1 MLSVATALGTRAVPV
16 IINPSAGWLRGAS
29 LRSRSAQ
36 LVRAFQQSGLDA
48 QLRVVGPDT
57 LARAVYEARVRGNL
71 AVFVGGGDGTIS
83 TAASVLAGTPTA
95 LGVLPMGTRN
105 HFAADLGLPR
115 DVAGTVRALCAGQV
129 TQVDVAEVNGR
140 VFVNNLS
147 LGLYPSAVVDVTRHH
162 QHLGVPKGVA
172 FGFAMLGAL
181 WRLPRVRVHI
191 RAPGTLDDHSG
202 CDAPF
207 VIIGNNEYAFEG
219 GRFGRRGAL
228 DRGELSVYWAPN
240 AGRMGAAIAGVR
252 AVLRRFDPVSRLLV
266 PFVELSTPRRTLDV
280 ALDGELHRMRS
291 PLRVRCRPGAL
302 RVVLP
307 APTPAEDDPGE

>member
-1 MLSVATALGTRAVPV
+1 MLSVVANELGTKTVPV

-36 LVRAFQQSGLDA
+36 LVREFSRGGLDA
-48 QLRVVGPDT
+48 QLRIVGPDT
-57 LARAVYEARVRGNL
+57 LSKAVYEARVRGAL

-83 TAASVLAGTPTA
+83 TAASVLAGTPVA

-105 HFAADLGLPR
+105 HFAADLGFPR
-115 DVAGTVRALCAGQV
+115 DVSGTVRALCAGHV
-129 TQVDVAEVNGR
+129 ARVDVAEVNGR

-162 QHLGVPKGVA
+162 RHLGVPKGVA

-181 WRLPRVRVHI
+181 WRLPRVRVRIH
-191 RAPGTLDDHSG
+191 APGTLDDHAG

-207 VIIGNNEYAFEG
+207 VIIGNNEYAFER

-228 DRGELSVYWAPN
+228 DQGELSVYWAPN
-240 AGRMGAAIAGVR
+240 AGRMGAAIAGMR
-252 AVLRRFDPVSRLLV
+252 AVLRRFDPLSRLLV
-266 PFVELSTPRRTLDV
+266 PFVELTSPRTMLDV
-280 ALDGELHRMRS
+280 ALDGEVHRLRP

-302 RVVLP
+302 RVVVPALP
-307 APTPAEDDPGE
+307 DFGTE

>member
-1 MLSVATALGTRAVPV
+1 MLSVASALGTRVVPV

-29 LRSRSAQ
+29 LRARSAQ
-36 LVRAFQQSGLDA
+36 VVRAFREGGLDA
-48 QLRVVGPDT
+48 QVRVVGPDT
-57 LARAVYEARVRGNL
+57 LARAVYEARARGAM

-83 TAASVLAGTPTA
+83 TAASVLAGTPVA
-95 LGVLPMGTRN
+95 LGVLPLGTRN

-115 DVAGTVRALCAGQV
+115 DLAGTVRALCAGQIAR
-129 TQVDVAEVNGR
+129 VDVAEVNGR

-172 FGFAMLGAL
+172 FGFAMMGAL

-191 RAPGTLDDHSG
+191 RAPGSLEDHSG

-240 AGRMGAAIAGVR
+240 AGRMGAAIAGMR
-252 AVLRRFDPVSRLLV
+252 AVLRRFDPLSRLLV
-266 PFVELSTPRRTLDV
+266 PFVELTSPRRSLDV
-280 ALDGELHRMRS
+280 ALDGEVLRLRP

-302 RVVLP
+302 SVVLP
-307 APTPAEDDPGE
+307 VTTGPGDE